1 MDFEFEDL
9 DIEIAVGGEGGEDVS
24 EAAGDADTASTELE
38 NVICTFE
45 KGIKRLDNL
54 SAAADHFTKFGV
66 TKQALHLYNKGN
78 KLGKAIGVALP
89 TYESDEEV
97 AAGDADVEIEI
108 TVEAIGEV
116 YDKTKQWII
125 DFFKRIYQAIKDF
138 FGRYFGLAA
147 RLEKRLN
154 KIKSELIGKNVD
166 RDKFSKIKMNTYS
179 FGDFNKIANA
189 CSTVIDEVAKS
200 LGSFSDI
207 SSSMVTALKAIGWE
221 VEVEKDGSSSTSKI
235 ESITWTA
242 AEEYQKETEELGKLD
257 WTWATVEKS
266 FSDTKQAVK
275 ALKEQSRIEKKIKDA
290 EKKLI
295 ADRNSTVKNAS
306 YQNKDNAQK
315 LADVALTNA
324 AKYVSCY
331 IRACK
336 EAVSTVGRLI
346 VIYCSIAEKATIK
359 K

>member
-138 FGRYFGLAA
+138 FSKYFGLAT

-154 KIKSELIGKNVD
+154 KIKSDLINKNID
-166 RDKFSKIKMNTYS
+166 RDKFAKIKMSVYS
-179 FGDFNKIANA
+179 FKDYGKLFAAMEKAGETIGKSIDGLT
-189 CSTVIDEVAKS
+189 SSGVIDINPDLKKAMAE
-200 LGSFSDI
+200 LGFEID
-207 SSSMVTALKAIGWE
+207 
-221 VEVEKDGSSSTSKI
+221 VEMEDKRV
-235 ESITWTA
+235 ESIKFDKNDTYT
-242 AEEYQKETEELGKLD
+242 KEDDELGKLD
-257 WTWATVEKS
+257 WSWAAVEKLHS
-266 FSDTKQAVK
+266 NMKIGIKVLRELPKIERNFQKVEKEFLAKMKTHNKPGDTD
-275 ALKEQSRIEKKIKDA
+275 KD
-290 EKKLI
+290 LQRRDRYI
-295 ADRNSTVKNAS
+295 ANVS
-306 YQNKDNAQK
+306 
-315 LADVALTNA
+315 
-324 AKYVSCY
+324 KYISCY
-331 IRACK
+331 MRCMK
-336 EAVSTVGRLI
+336 EITGVTGRLI
-346 VIYCSIAEKATIK
+346 TMYCSIAEKATIK